1 MNEDLTSHIIINL
14 AISALIALSF
24 MGFMH
29 KFNKKEY
36 FMSGTYLSAL
46 VAFCTLLVMFIIK
59 IKNN

>member
-1 MNEDLTSHIIINL
+1 MENITTHLIANLII
-14 AISALIALSF
+14 SGLIALSF

-36 FMSGTYLSAL
+36 FMSGTYLSVL

-59 IKNN
+59 IKTN